1 MFMNTD
7 DSELTLMQLSDSF
20 FPSGM
25 YTMSNGLET
34 VFDQKRVRSESDVY
48 DFLENILEQQLG
60 PADSV
65 ALSNAYDCAKNGD
78 ISGIIQCDE
87 ILHSMKLIEE
97 TRAASCRAGSQML
110 KCISAI
116 SSNDIL
122 QAYFDAISKNE
133 SPGTHPVV
141 AGVCSFV
148 LGVKK
153 EQARQMMMYGFCV
166 SVTGAALRLG
176 LIDHIQSQKI
186 LHNLKPTIQKT
197 LEKFKD
203 TGINDCWQFSPGY
216 DLVQMT
222 HEKKFSKM
230 FIT

>member
-87 ILHSMKLIEE
+87 ILHSMKLVEE

-122 QAYFDAISKNE
+122 QAYSDAISRNE
-133 SPGTHPVV
+133 SSGTHPVV
-141 AGVCSFV
+141 TGVCSFV

-186 LHNLKPTIQKT
+186 LHNLKPKIQKT

-222 HEKKFSKM
+222 HEQKFSKM